1 MFVDGFMK
9 ARLGDYIR
17 EYSIRNKANEDIPV
31 YSVTNSQGFCK
42 DYFGKEVAS
51 KNKSTYK
58 IVPKGC
64 FAYNPSR
71 INVGS
76 VDWQRNE
83 ERVIVSPLYNVFS
96 VSSDLDNQYLYY
108 FLKSDIALC
117 LIKNIATGSV
127 RDNLK
132 LSMLYEV
139 PINLPNIERQKEI
152 VSTLDTL
159 QSIITHLRTQLEKL
173 DLLVKSR
180 FVEMFKDVKDFVPLS
195 FYINSLLAG
204 KSLAGEESCKNKVLK
219 TGAVSYNYFDNSQVK
234 NLPNKYIPLE
244 EHRVNDGDVIISR
257 MNTSELV
264 GAAAYVWEAPANTF
278 LPDRLWKAN
287 LNEEANPIFIWQL
300 LIQQTTKDEMKKIAS
315 GTSGSMKNISKSGL
329 LGIKVIK
336 IAFDAQ
342 TQFANFV
349 KQVEKSRCALQQE
362 LTQTQTLL
370 NSLMQEYFG

>member
-1 MFVDGFMK
+1 MK
-9 ARLGDYIR
+9 ANRTITR
-17 EYSIRNKANEDIPV
+17 ENAMRVLYQIFLYK
-31 YSVTNSQGFCK
+31 
-42 DYFGKEVAS
+42 
-51 KNKSTYK
+51 KNKIDYTTNGV
-58 IVPKGC
+58 I
-64 FAYNPSR
+64 
-71 INVGS
+71 
-76 VDWQRNE
+76 E
-83 ERVIVSPLYNVFS
+83 EYM
-96 VSSDLDNQYLYY
+96 DN
-108 FLKSDIALC
+108 
-117 LIKNIATGSV
+117 
-127 RDNLK
+127 
-132 LSMLYEV
+132 
-139 PINLPNIERQKEI
+139 
-152 VSTLDTL
+152 
-159 QSIITHLRTQLEKL
+159 
-173 DLLVKSR
+173 
-180 FVEMFKDVKDFVPLS
+180 
-195 FYINSLLAG
+195 
-204 KSLAGEESCKNKVLK
+204 
-219 TGAVSYNYFDNSQVK
+219 
-234 NLPNKYIPLE
+234 IPLE

-362 LTQTQTLL
+362 LTQTQTLF